1 MTKWTH
7 FAPHLVTIFAVAMV
21 ILNIPSS
28 AAAEPVES
36 YAIEH
41 PNEKMQRVD
50 VLTELMLEERDLM
63 LETKTM
69 VENDFTHNYIAER
82 LRTSDPE
89 TVPNY
94 MENYPSKKV
103 TATGYTAGEEST
115 GKNPGDELYG
125 ITFSGVEVVRDTYST
140 IAADP
145 EVFPIGSILFI
156 PGYGYGV
163 VADTGSAIKGNIIDL
178 YYDTV
183 DEVFDE
189 WGKQKV
195 EVYVI
200 KEGEGTF
207 SEKEL
212 LSLNEPK

>member
-1 MTKWTH
+1 MTKSNH
-7 FAPHLVTIFAVAMV
+7 FASHLAAIFAVAMV
-21 ILNIPSS
+21 VLFIPSS
-28 AAAEPVES
+28 TKAEVTES
-36 YAIEH
+36 YTIEH
-41 PNEKMQRVD
+41 PDEEMQSVD
-50 VLTELMLEERDLM
+50 VLTNLLLEDRDLM
-63 LETKTM
+63 LQAKTM
-69 VENDFTHNYIAER
+69 AENEYTHNYIATR
-82 LRTSDPE
+82 LLSSDPSA
-89 TVPNY
+89 VPDHIKS
-94 MENYPSKKV
+94 YPSKAV

-115 GKNPGDELYG
+115 GKNPGDDLYG

-183 DEVFDE
+183 DEVFNE
-189 WGKQKV
+189 WGKQQV
-195 EVYVI
+195 DVYVI

-207 SEKEL
+207 TEKEL